1 MKRTKWGDFVQPLVD
16 ALYFYAQEHRVMDY
30 LQIREYRRCSS
41 GLEEEW
47 DKFRT
52 ALTAEQGRRLEVL
65 LARQFE
71 TGCLEDR
78 ASFLAG
84 VSVGLELA
92 RI

>member
-1 MKRTKWGDFVQPLVD
+1 MC
-16 ALYFYAQEHRVMDY
+16 
-30 LQIREYRRCSS
+30 IRDR
-41 GLEEEW
+41 
-47 DKFRT
+47 
-52 ALTAEQGRRLEVL
+52 GRRLEVL

>member
-1 MKRTKWGDFVQPLVD
+1 MQSLIET
-16 ALYFYAQEHRVMDY
+16 LYFYAQEHRVMDY

-52 ALTAEQGRRLEVL
+52 ALTVEQGRRLEVL

-78 ASFLAG
+78 ASFLAV
-84 VSVGLELA
+84 VSVGLELS
-92 RI
+92 RM

>member
-1 MKRTKWGDFVQPLVD
+1 MG
-16 ALYFYAQEHRVMDY
+16 
-30 LQIREYRRCSS
+30 QISH
-41 GLEEEW
+41 GA
-47 DKFRT
+47 DGGAGAAAGGF
-52 ALTAEQGRRLEVL
+52 AGP
-65 LARQFE
+65 QFE

>member
-1 MKRTKWGDFVQPLVD
+1 MQPLVD

-52 ALTAEQGRRLEVL
+52 ALTAEQGRLEVL

>member
-1 MKRTKWGDFVQPLVD
+1 MKRTERGDFVQPLVD

-52 ALTAEQGRRLEVL
+52 AQQGRLEVL

>member
-1 MKRTKWGDFVQPLVD
+1 MQSLIET
-16 ALYFYAQEHRVMDY
+16 LYFYAQEHRVMDY

-52 ALTAEQGRRLEVL
+52 ALTVEQGRRLEVL

-71 TGCLEDR
+71 TGGLEDR

>member
-1 MKRTKWGDFVQPLVD
+1 MNSLADV
-16 ALYFYAQEHRVMDY
+16 LYNYAQEHRVAGR
-30 LQIREYRRCSS
+30 LQTREYHRLSS

-47 DKFRT
+47 DDFRAT
-52 ALTAEQGRRLEVL
+52 LTAEQERRLEFL

-84 VSVGLELA
+84 VSIGRELA
-92 RI
+92 RL

>member
-1 MKRTKWGDFVQPLVD
+1 MKRTERGDFVQPLVD

-30 LQIREYRRCSS
+30 LQIREYRRSSS

-52 ALTAEQGRRLEVL
+52 ALTAEQGRLEVL